1 MAVTVTL
8 FSFSKNPD
16 STARPTGG
24 RDFDCTI
31 ISPSSVI
38 SPEIRLSLGGDN
50 PSGYN
55 YAKIPDFNRYYW
67 ITDWTYDAGIWI
79 ASLMVDV
86 LATYRDQIGAS
97 SQYVLRAAAEG
108 DGYIMDTLYPT
119 TDQYTIQTTPISGQP
134 FYKDLVNGEYILGVI
149 GAGPSGL
156 QMGAVTYYAMSPPA
170 FAEFASQLFNDD
182 AWIELTKTDEV
193 AVPDGNGGVIK
204 TDVNIN
210 LSTLKTSFNPA
221 QYIVSCMW
229 LPFVPTEGSAGSEIK
244 LGWWSIPAGV
254 VSVSGWWEKSFTVTV
269 PAHPQLARGYYL
281 HMPPYSRYTLY
292 FPPFGT
298 IPLDGS
304 YFVTDASL
312 TLNVRVDLISG
323 QGTLTITTAAGAVI
337 GRYAAQI
344 GVPISVGQ
352 LLSNEWSAGM
362 SALSGVTG
370 GVASA
375 LTGDVMG
382 AIKGVGSA
390 IADAFTWQL
399 PQVSA
404 KGGNGSRAEYGYTPV
419 LVSQFARVVDNSPEI
434 LGKPLCKVKTLSSI
448 PGYIMVTKPEIELK
462 ATSAEIEKVK
472 EAMRGGFFYV

>member
-16 STARPTGG
+16 STARPSGG

-38 SPEIRLSLGGDN
+38 SPEIRLSLGSSN

-55 YAKIPDFNRYYW
+55 YAEIPEYNRFYW

-79 ASLMVDV
+79 ATLMVDV

-134 FYKDLVNGEYILGVI
+134 FYKDLVNGEYILGVV

-156 QMGAVTYYAMSPPA
+156 QMGAVTYYALSPPA

-182 AWIELTKTDEV
+182 EWIKLTKTDQV

-204 TDVNIN
+204 TDVDIN
-210 LSTLKTSFNPA
+210 LTTLKTAFNPA

-229 LPFVPTEGSAGSEIK
+229 IPFVPDEGSAGSEIK

-254 VSVSGWWEKSFTVTV
+254 VSVSGWWERDFTVTV
-269 PAHPQLARGYYL
+269 PAHPQVTRGYYL
-281 HMPPYSRYTLY
+281 HMPPYSRYTLF
-292 FPPFGT
+292 FPPFGV

-304 YFVTDASL
+304 YFVTDASI

-323 QGTLTITTAAGAVI
+323 QGSLNIVTATGAVI
-337 GRYAAQI
+337 GRYTAQI

-352 LLSNEWSAGM
+352 LLSRETAAGIT
-362 SALSGVTG
+362 AAGGIAG

-375 LTGDVMG
+375 AMGDFAG
-382 AIKGVGSA
+382 AIKSAGSA
-390 IADAFTWQL
+390 IAEAFTWQL
-399 PQVSA
+399 PQMTI
-404 KGGNGSRAEYGYTPV
+404 KGGSGSRSEYGYTPV
-419 LVSQFARVVDNSPEI
+419 LVSQFARVVDDSPEL

-448 PGYIMVTKPEIELK
+448 PGYIMVTKPEIELE